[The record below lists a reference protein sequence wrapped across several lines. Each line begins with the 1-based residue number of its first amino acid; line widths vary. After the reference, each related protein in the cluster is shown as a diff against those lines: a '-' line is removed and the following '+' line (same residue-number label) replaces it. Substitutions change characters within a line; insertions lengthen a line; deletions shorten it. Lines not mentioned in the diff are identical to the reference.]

1 MPCTYDFVIAD
12 IFEMSAIFF
21 IRFNKP
27 DYIVSEIK

>member
-21 IRFNKP
+21 LLDSTDLTI
-27 DYIVSEIK
+27 